1 MKVSV
6 CMITYNHENYLKQAI
21 ESVLIQKTHFDF
33 ELVIANDNSP
43 DNTITV
49 IEEFI
54 NQHPKGYK
62 IKFINNKENMGIM
75 PNFINALKKC
85 NGDYIALCE
94 GDDYWIDENKLQK
107 QVDFLEKNTD
117 FTICFHKVNVE
128 TNGTISDDTITG
140 KSIQTTTIYDLAKG
154 NYMHTCSVV
163 YRNHLFADFP
173 NYFYTSPIGDYYL
186 HMLNAQYGKIHF
198 INQTMAIYR
207 VHNTSYWSSKQ
218 DNERVFIWINFI
230 ENIKDNFNVEI
241 QKILDKQI
249 FKLRVS
255 NLPFWKKNLLKFK
268 FKLQETIKTKKCT

>member
-21 ESVLIQKTHFDF
+21 QSVLIQKTQFDF

-43 DNTITV
+43 DNSILI

-54 NQHPKGYK
+54 NQHPNGHK
-62 IKFINNKENMGIM
+62 IKFLNNKENQGIM
-75 PNFINALKKC
+75 PNFINALKNC

-107 QVDFLEKNTD
+107 QVDFLEKNAD
-117 FTICFHKVNVE
+117 FAICFHKVNVE
-128 TNGTISDDTITG
+128 NNGTISEDTIT
-140 KSIQTTTIYDLAKG
+140 SISNQTTTINDLARG
-154 NYMHTCSVV
+154 NYIHTCSVV

-173 NYFYTSPIGDYYL
+173 NYFYTSPIGDYFL
-186 HMLNAQYGKIHF
+186 HMLNARYGKIHF

-218 DNERVFIWINFI
+218 QNEREIIWIDFLN
-230 ENIKDNFNVEI
+230 NIKENFNSDI
-241 QKILDKQI
+241 QKLLQKQVFEI
-249 FKLRVS
+249 RYRKS
-255 NLPFWKKNLLKFK
+255 SFWKKLLM
-268 FKLQETIKTKKCT
+268 KLKR